1 MNRRKCNLL
10 QVFSVVLLSV
20 ATDIASANESLK
32 TYSTDFGRS
41 NEAVPVYKFID
52 ASGKVTYSSLIERD
66 FVEVEEIF
74 ITSPPPDEYAIE
86 TRLRSEKLK
95 IVAEELGK
103 AREKREKIR
112 EEKEK
117 QRLERL
123 ALINQSRPR
132 VYERDGYAGYPY
144 FFWGGVSHGGGY
156 WPHIPGHLPAVQPNS
171 PSLSSSSSFLP
182 GLH

>member
-1 MNRRKCNLL
+1 VLIAATVN
-10 QVFSVVLLSV
+10 VVS
-20 ATDIASANESLK
+20 ASEFLK
-32 TYSTDFGRS
+32 TYGTDFSRNS
-41 NEAVPVYKFID
+41 DIVPVYKFKD
-52 ASGKVTYSSLIERD
+52 ASGKITYSSFIQHD
-66 FVEVEEIF
+66 FIEVEEVVIA
-74 ITSPPPDEYAIE
+74 SPPPDKYINEA
-86 TRLRSEKLK
+86 RVRSDKLK
-95 IVAEELGK
+95 AVAEELAR

-132 VYERDGYAGYPY
+132 VYERDDYAGYPY

-156 WPHIPGHLPAVQPNS
+156 WPSVPGHLPAVQPNS
-171 PSLSSSSSFLP
+171 PSLSSSSSSFLP